1 MSSVT
6 AELKEFLEEN
16 HDRYNRTS
24 FIQDDPVSIP
34 HLFTIKED
42 IEVSALLTSVIAWG
56 QRKTICRNAGMLME
70 RMDMSPAQFVKDFS
84 KRDLKA
90 TLNFRH
96 RTFQPTDLASFLLF
110 LRNIYKTGGLERVF
124 FPIPGPVLGAIENC
138 RDQFIKAC
146 IQKRSHKHFP
156 SPAAGSAAKRM
167 NLFLRWMIR
176 RDKRGVDFGIWNYK
190 MMPDLMCPL
199 DLHSGRVARM
209 LGLLKRKQNDWR
221 AVEELTNNLR
231 MYDASDPVKYDFA
244 LFGPGVNE
252 KTRSFSKEYT
262 RK

>member
-6 AELKEFLEEN
+6 PELKEFLEEN

-24 FIQDDPVSIP
+24 FIKEDPVSIP
-34 HLFTIKED
+34 HLFTKKED
-42 IEVSALLTSVIAWG
+42 IEVSAMLTSVIAWG
-56 QRKTICRNAGMLME
+56 QRKTICRNAGLLME
-70 RMDMSPAQFVKDFS
+70 RMDMSPGQFVKDFS

-110 LRNIYKTGGLERVF
+110 MRNVYRDGGLEKAF
-124 FPIPGPVLGAIENC
+124 FQKPCPVGGAIENC
-138 RDQFIKAC
+138 RKQFIRAC
-146 IQKRSHKHFP
+146 IQQRSHKHFP

-167 NLFLRWMIR
+167 NMFLRWMVR

-190 MMPDLMCPL
+190 LMPDLMCPL
-199 DLHSGRVARM
+199 DLHSGRIARM
-209 LGLLKRKQNDWR
+209 LGLLKRKQNDWN
-221 AVEELTNNLR
+221 AVEELTRNLKL
-231 MYDASDPVKYDFA
+231 YDASDPVKYDFA
-244 LFGPGVNE
+244 LFGTGVNE
-252 KTRSFSKEYT
+252 KLLRLSEKHI